1 MHYLKMIP
9 IESKI
14 SIQIQTLDNG
24 RKVSKLDISV
34 LLENSVVAKAINVKS
49 INGKKLSMD
58 YKNYYKKSSQR
69 LKKPIQSLFKT

>member
-14 SIQIQTLDNG
+14 SIQIQTWDNG

-34 LLENSVVAKAINVKS
+34 WLENSVVAKAIMSNQLMER
-49 INGKKLSMD
+49 N
-58 YKNYYKKSSQR
+58 
-69 LKKPIQSLFKT
+69 